1 MQKNCKKGF
10 RLILKTA
17 VAGIAFWFIYLK
29 IKHFTFSDFTFPV
42 FNFRSYLLFCFVLL
56 LMPVNWF
63 IETVKWKFLI
73 RKLENLTFPE
83 AFKAV
88 LSGISF
94 ALISPN
100 RIGEL
105 AGRVFIL
112 KKENRGK
119 AVFVT
124 AIGSLSQMLIT
135 VIVGLFSGISI
146 LFFYPELSKALNSD
160 QLFYLKI
167 VTLSSAVFG
176 LLILFN
182 LKYLVLILKKINLN
196 IKFIKY
202 IEILSEYSTNEVFKV
217 LLLSLLR
224 YVIFS
229 SQFVLLLYFFDTE
242 LLFCEAF
249 AGIALTYLLSSLVP
263 VLSILEISVRGT
275 AAIIFLGMFSQNI
288 PGIVS
293 AAAVLWIINLAV
305 PAVAG
310 SIIFYRTK
318 I

>member
-1 MQKNCKKGF
+1 
-10 RLILKTA
+10 
-17 VAGIAFWFIYLK
+17 
-29 IKHFTFSDFTFPV
+29 
-42 FNFRSYLLFCFVLL
+42 
-56 LMPVNWF
+56 MPVNWF

-73 RKLENLTFPE
+73 RKLENLTFLE

-135 VIVGLFSGISI
+135 VIVGLFSGII
-146 LFFYPELSKALNSD
+146 VLFFYPELTKVLNSD

-167 VTLSSAVFG
+167 VTLSSAVSG

-182 LKYLVLILKKINLN
+182 LRYLVFFFKRINLN
-196 IKFIKY
+196 LKFIKY
-202 IEILSEYSTNEVFKV
+202 IEVLSEYSVNEILKV
-217 LLLSLLR
+217 LLLSFLR
-224 YVIFS
+224 YIIFS
-229 SQFVLLLYFFDTE
+229 LQFVLLLYFFDTE
-242 LLFCEAF
+242 LLFFEAF

-263 VLSILEISVRGT
+263 VLSIFEISVRGT

-288 PGIVS
+288 PGILS
-293 AAAVLWIINLAV
+293 AAAVLWLINLAL
-305 PAVAG
+305 PGVAG
-310 SIIFYRTK
+310 SIVFYRTK
-318 I
+318 L